1 MKALAL
7 LLLSFLLNFSATA
20 ANLVILGNYQNDD
33 YNYSLYNF
41 DTDTGLTTLRTSI
54 SGYHRFIA
62 MDQRPSDGTVFA
74 VNAGDLDPSG
84 LYTININTGA
94 YSLIG
99 LTGVSGFING
109 VAFNPLNGQLFGLR
123 YAGGRLGEL
132 WSINQQTGAATFIG
146 STGSVDQGLVCSP
159 SGQLFGFDRWGSL
172 YRIDPATAATTPV
185 GGSVILDIVDPA
197 FDPSGTLYAYNHSG
211 GGIYTIDT
219 VTGNGTLIAP
229 TPFQFNPL
237 GLIVAPVPEPG
248 AAALGIIG
256 VTMLFLFRRN
266 TRSRC
271 QS

>member
-1 MKALAL
+1 MLRTLTKALVL
-7 LLLSFLLNFSATA
+7 LVLSFLLNFSATA
-20 ANLVILGNYQNDD
+20 ANLVMFDGD
-33 YNYSLYNF
+33 NYSLYNF
-41 DTDTGLTTLRTSI
+41 DTATGLATLRTPI

-94 YSLIG
+94 LSLIG
-99 LTGVSGFING
+99 AFGISGSMDG

-132 WSINQQTGAATFIG
+132 WSINEQTGAATLIG

-159 SGQLFGFDRWGSL
+159 SGQLFGFDRFGSL
-172 YRIDPATAATTPV
+172 YRIDPATAATTLV
-185 GGSVILDIVDPA
+185 GGSGTYLDILDAA

-211 GGIYTIDT
+211 GGIYRIDT
-219 VTGNGTLIAP
+219 VTGNGTQISS

-266 TRSRC
+266 SRG
-271 QS
+271 